1 MTDSLGALAHVRP
14 GEPMSMDRKNKKDQQ
29 RETREKEGGG
39 LATPDGKSRPIPL
52 GVSPDT
58 DSLTS
63 PVAIRSAL
71 SSSIQSPPASA
82 NQGMGHSPFHSG
94 SPGRHPSSPMREP
107 FGPPSAGGAGAGFG
121 RSPNAGVFSSS
132 PSRPSPLSA
141 SFSNRGGMPGSL
153 ALGKSSATVAMHS
166 PLRPPTSAAAGST
179 MYSSSFSHA
188 PLSSERSGHGH
199 GPPLSASFADGG
211 SLARN
216 IWARSE
222 TPEEPLSPRRPI
234 LQYPRKSTE
243 VFMDDAEEEDH
254 GEDFLPASLNDL
266 LTPQERS
273 RRLSRRESNDSHGV
287 SPGRPGF
294 LLAPNQA
301 WGGQERLAQSAGANL
316 GPANFLQSLWDNDGV
331 DKRRENGDDVL
342 APLHGMGVGPAPPAP
357 NIIAGRQSSLLTQ
370 QRTPSSSRFGT
381 SPIKPN
387 GTVHGLE
394 TTYPLRPTPLPS
406 SPSARAIN
414 EHAPGQSLPGG
425 VATALSRL
433 HMHDPKTSNG
443 LAVDRPSGN
452 GNGSGTP
459 PTGTVPLPSAKR
471 EDHED
476 DDGLF
481 AMDG

>member
-1 MTDSLGALAHVRP
+1 
-14 GEPMSMDRKNKKDQQ
+14 
-29 RETREKEGGG
+29 
-39 LATPDGKSRPIPL
+39 
-52 GVSPDT
+52 
-58 DSLTS
+58 
-63 PVAIRSAL
+63 
-71 SSSIQSPPASA
+71 
-82 NQGMGHSPFHSG
+82 
-94 SPGRHPSSPMREP
+94 
-107 FGPPSAGGAGAGFG
+107 
-121 RSPNAGVFSSS
+121 
-132 PSRPSPLSA
+132 
-141 SFSNRGGMPGSL
+141 
-153 ALGKSSATVAMHS
+153 
-166 PLRPPTSAAAGST
+166 
-179 MYSSSFSHA
+179 
-188 PLSSERSGHGH
+188 
-199 GPPLSASFADGG
+199 
-211 SLARN
+211 
-216 IWARSE
+216 
-222 TPEEPLSPRRPI
+222 
-234 LQYPRKSTE
+234 
-243 VFMDDAEEEDH
+243 MDDAEEEDH

-387 GTVHGLE
+387 GIGHGLE

-443 LAVDRPSGN
+443 LAIDRPSGN
-452 GNGSGTP
+452 GNGGGTP